1 MSEIISIKEARLK
14 KGLSLEELARA
25 LKLDKEIIRL
35 LEEDLQLPEKFKA
48 YRTTYKKTIYRYLGY
63 KINYETKINQIP
75 NDYSKIF
82 ITYFLI
88 ILVLVIVIFFSYNI
102 YQKFNQKKIIK
113 IVETDTIQNSVQNLI
128 NQYNLKFI
136 SHDEFKSLLKAID
149 RENYSQTFE
158 IYPKNGNHIFYK
170 IENLDKKNI
179 EFGELYGSKFLS
191 LSLDNNYLLDLS
203 DINNIDKIVYKG
215 VRFRIST
222 DDHFALKD
230 FKILEMELLL

>member
-88 ILVLVIVIFFSYNI
+88 ILVLIIVIFFSYNI

-113 IVETDTIQNSVQNLI
+113 IVETDTIRNSVQNLI
-128 NQYNLKFI
+128 NEYNLKFI
-136 SHDEFKSLLKAID
+136 SHEDFKSLLNAID

-158 IYPKNGNHIFYK
+158 VYPKNGNSLFYK
-170 IENLDKKNI
+170 IQNLDNKNI
-179 EFGELYGSKFLS
+179 EFGELYGPKFLT
-191 LSLDNNYLLDLS
+191 LSLENDYLIDLS
-203 DINNIDKIVYKG
+203 NINNIDKLVYKG
-215 VRFRIST
+215 VKFKIHG
-222 DDHFALKD
+222 DNQFALKD
-230 FKILEMELLL
+230 FKILEMDLLL